1 MYWPRCCEQVT
12 NCRLFLNAASPD
24 AISSFFP
31 FAMIPESW
39 ISSRTALQA
48 APDGVSS
55 LTKSE
60 DSAGKK
66 RGTCRIQSVND
77 QRFGEYVAC
86 IVGRYHVYRTT
97 YRSLYLQSLIPRINY
112 M

>member
-1 MYWPRCCEQVT
+1 MNVTSGTLVSENRRFPYGIYSLLRKKEEMYWPMCCEQAS
-12 NCRLFLNAASPD
+12 NCRLFLNAASPE

-60 DSAGKK
+60 DSAEKK
-66 RGTCRIQSVND
+66 GSREGFNRLMIRGLENT
-77 QRFGEYVAC
+77 
-86 IVGRYHVYRTT
+86 
-97 YRSLYLQSLIPRINY
+97 L
-112 M
+112 